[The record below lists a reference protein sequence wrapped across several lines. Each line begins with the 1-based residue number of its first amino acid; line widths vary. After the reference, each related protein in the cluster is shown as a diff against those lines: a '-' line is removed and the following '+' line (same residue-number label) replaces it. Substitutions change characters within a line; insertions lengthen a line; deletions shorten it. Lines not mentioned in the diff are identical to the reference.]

1 MKHPTTE
8 ECLKLLEEYG
18 TPTRVK
24 GHCRAV
30 ADTACRIGRAL
41 NRHGHHFD
49 LELVNAAGL
58 LHDIARVK
66 EHHWDVGADF
76 AEKLGYVQEAAI
88 IRVHMTY
95 SPFHPITQATETDLV
110 CLADRLGKEDR
121 YVGIDERVQ
130 YIIDKA
136 VRNGHPEAEPRILEK
151 KEELKE
157 FVHEIEVE
165 IHMTVDELMKYGY
178 AE

>member
-18 TPTRVK
+18 TPDRVK

-58 LHDIARVK
+58 LHDIARV
-66 EHHWDVGADF
+66 EERHWDVGRPLQISWDTSRKRASS
-76 AEKLGYVQEAAI
+76 
-88 IRVHMTY
+88 RCT
-95 SPFHPITQATETDLV
+95 
-110 CLADRLGKEDR
+110 
-121 YVGIDERVQ
+121 
-130 YIIDKA
+130 
-136 VRNGHPEAEPRILEK
+136 
-151 KEELKE
+151 
-157 FVHEIEVE
+157 
-165 IHMTVDELMKYGY
+165 
-178 AE
+178 

>member
-58 LHDIARVK
+58 LHDIGESERTPLGRRSGFCRK
-66 EHHWDVGADF
+66 TGLCSGSSHHPGPYD
-76 AEKLGYVQEAAI
+76 LI
-88 IRVHMTY
+88 LHSIR
-95 SPFHPITQATETDLV
+95 
-110 CLADRLGKEDR
+110 
-121 YVGIDERVQ
+121 
-130 YIIDKA
+130 
-136 VRNGHPEAEPRILEK
+136 
-151 KEELKE
+151 
-157 FVHEIEVE
+157 
-165 IHMTVDELMKYGY
+165 
-178 AE
+178 

>member
-76 AEKLGYVQEAAI
+76 AEKTGLCSGSS
-88 IRVHMTY
+88 H
-95 SPFHPITQATETDLV
+95 HPGPYDLFSIPSDNAGDGNRSGMPGGQAGKGRSI
-110 CLADRLGKEDR
+110 CRDR
-121 YVGIDERVQ
+121 
-130 YIIDKA
+130 
-136 VRNGHPEAEPRILEK
+136 
-151 KEELKE
+151 
-157 FVHEIEVE
+157 
-165 IHMTVDELMKYGY
+165 
-178 AE
+178 

>member
-18 TPTRVK
+18 TPERVK

-58 LHDIARVK
+58 LHDIARV
-66 EHHWDVGADF
+66 EDRHWIVGADF
-76 AEKLGYVQEAAI
+76 AERLGYRQEADI

-95 SPFHPITQATETDLV
+95 SPFSPLSQATETDLV
-110 CLADRLGKEDR
+110 CLADRLVKEDR
-121 YVGIDERVQ
+121 YVGIDERIQ

-136 VRNGHPEAEPRILEK
+136 VRNGHPEAETRILEK

-157 FVHEIEVE
+157 FVHDIEVK
-165 IHMTVDELMKYGY
+165 IGMTIDELMAHGY

>member
-110 CLADRLGKEDR
+110 CLADRLVKEMM
-121 YVGIDERVQ
+121 GI
-130 YIIDKA
+130 
-136 VRNGHPEAEPRILEK
+136 
-151 KEELKE
+151 
-157 FVHEIEVE
+157 
-165 IHMTVDELMKYGY
+165 
-178 AE
+178 

>member
-49 LELVNAAGL
+49 LELVNAAGDVVL
-58 LHDIARVK
+58 EGGRRIPSIGSTTGIAA
-66 EHHWDVGADF
+66 W
-76 AEKLGYVQEAAI
+76 
-88 IRVHMTY
+88 
-95 SPFHPITQATETDLV
+95 S
-110 CLADRLGKEDR
+110 
-121 YVGIDERVQ
+121 
-130 YIIDKA
+130 
-136 VRNGHPEAEPRILEK
+136 
-151 KEELKE
+151 
-157 FVHEIEVE
+157 
-165 IHMTVDELMKYGY
+165 
-178 AE
+178 

>member
-18 TPTRVK
+18 TPDRVK

-58 LHDIARVK
+58 LHDIARV
-66 EHHWDVGADF
+66 EERHWDVGAAF
-76 AEKLGYVQEAAI
+76 AEKLGYQQEADI
-88 IRVHMTY
+88 IKVHMTY
-95 SPFHPITQATETDLV
+95 SPFHPLPQATETDLV
-110 CLADRLGKEDR
+110 CLADRLVKEDR
-121 YVGIDERVQ
+121 YVGIEERIQ

-136 VRNGHPEAEPRILEK
+136 ISSGHPEAEPRILAK
-151 KEELKE
+151 KEELKF
-157 FVHEIEVE
+157 FVHDIETEIG
-165 IHMTVDELMKYGY
+165 MTIDELMAHGY